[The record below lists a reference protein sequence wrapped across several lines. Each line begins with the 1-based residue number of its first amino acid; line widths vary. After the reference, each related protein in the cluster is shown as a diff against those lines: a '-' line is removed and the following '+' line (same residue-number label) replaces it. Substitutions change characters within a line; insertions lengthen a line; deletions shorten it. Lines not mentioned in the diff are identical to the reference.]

1 MNWNILLAFEENWR
15 VPAFTPSQCVNFFKN
30 NMEESVAFIRVE
42 YIFVLM
48 YFPDTDLTN
57 NCTKRSMLI
66 VNNLQISSTA
76 FHEPQPFHN

>member
-1 MNWNILLAFEENWR
+1 
-15 VPAFTPSQCVNFFKN
+15 
-30 NMEESVAFIRVE
+30 MEESVAFIRVE